1 MPAQCRICG
10 SDNPDGLT
18 HCQRCGADLAT
29 GTVIVCRGCGTENP
43 ATNHFCRN
51 CSRRFP
57 RPQPAVVHRVKF
69 DEVPKSTMGV
79 PASWSVLLTMV
90 ILGVLGGFLGYLVL
104 RSGLLAIDLVP

>member
-10 SDNPDGLT
+10 ADNPDGLT
-18 HCQRCGADLAT
+18 HCQKCGADLAT
-29 GTVIVCRGCGTENP
+29 GTVIVCRGCGTENV

-57 RPQPAVVHRVKF
+57 RPQPAVVYRVQIA
-69 DEVPKSTMGV
+69 EAPPTPPGGQG
-79 PASWSVLLTMV
+79 SWSIVIFMV

-104 RSGLLAIDLVP
+104 RAGLLPFDLVP